1 MQTGKPIPLKLEEFI
16 KTATMFYIDEEL
28 EREFDTV
35 VEDDIKKIKT
45 ELLGITTEEGLEK
58 YIRRDPNSLDR
69 ITSVLNISEEKF
81 KRIITML
88 RIKQGFM
95 PTSEWSMST
104 LRTQMMESPDW
115 MRMVNRL
122 LMYGKKLSEYQD
134 VIPDFYLDNFSID
147 ATTVGRLANDDDM
160 RRLIK
165 KGYEGRYSN
174 KIGDSFFNR
183 VSSSITKK
191 CDKEGLTYAIKETV
205 PLAGKKISV
214 AIPDAKHPRI
224 MVDVTYGITTSS
236 TQSTFASTIEKICSN
251 LREKNLGKSDKE
263 KILYISVIDGAGW
276 VARQSDLNKIHRCS
290 DYLINL
296 NSIGM
301 MDAIIEYYL

>member
-1 MQTGKPIPLKLEEFI
+1 MSTIKPIPLKLEEFI
-16 KTATMFYIDEEL
+16 KTATMFYIDENL
-28 EREFDTV
+28 EKEFDTA
-35 VEDDIKKIKT
+35 VEDDIKEIKT

-88 RIKQGFM
+88 RIKQGFI
-95 PTSEWSMST
+95 PTSEWSLSM
-104 LRTQMMESPDW
+104 LRTQMMESPNW
-115 MRMVNRL
+115 MRIVSRL
-122 LMYGKKLSEYQD
+122 LMYGKKLEEYQD

-147 ATTVGRLANDDDM
+147 VTTVGRLANDDDM

-183 VSSSITKK
+183 VSSNITKK
-191 CDKEGLTYAIKETV
+191 CDREGLTYVLKETV
-205 PLAGKKISV
+205 PLVGKKISV
-214 AIPDAKHPRI
+214 AIPDARHPRI

-236 TQSTFASTIEKICSN
+236 NQSTFANTVEKICSS
-251 LREKNLGKSDKE
+251 LREKNQGKNDKE

-276 VARQSDLNKIHRCS
+276 VARQSDLNKIYRCS